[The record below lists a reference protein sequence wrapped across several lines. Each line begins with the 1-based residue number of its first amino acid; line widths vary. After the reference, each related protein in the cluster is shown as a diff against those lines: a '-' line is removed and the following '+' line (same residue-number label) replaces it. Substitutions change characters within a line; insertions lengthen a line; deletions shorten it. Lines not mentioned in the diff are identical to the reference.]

1 MNIENRVVNMYKY
14 TAETVSPMVLPI
26 LLKLRERYQNLYSYR
41 QLVGRSNPE
50 AVPAAYEHDET
61 AGLPAY
67 TRLTS
72 FNLIPLHG
80 LPLLQSNFTATCV
93 ADVPCTSSYTTSLI
107 FTPDISFGQF

>member
-1 MNIENRVVNMYKY
+1 MYKFKY
-14 TAETVSPMVLPI
+14 RAETVSPMVRSI

-41 QLVGRSNPE
+41 QLVGRSKPE
-50 AVPAAYEHDET
+50 AVPATFEQDET

-93 ADVPCTSSYTTSLI
+93 ADVPCTSSNATLLI
-107 FTPDISFGQF
+107 FTPET